1 MRYSDAAEKYYNDT
15 KKRIFENVIAA
26 AENGDDRPDCTT
38 EKIVHKKEHITMS
51 RTENKEKYEIRR
63 NKGAIAAAVCAV
75 MILGG
80 GGIALNKMNT
90 DTDTQK
96 PATAAEQQVIVE
108 DPGPAEPD
116 TAPAAES
123 YQTFEEYINS
133 YDLIADCDFVE
144 DGIFVQTG
152 DEMIPI
158 KDVEGGEYDRNRVFL
173 KYVIRPSGTVF
184 KGSAA
189 VDRPYEEFLSLYI
202 GDEDPAAITDEE
214 IGPFAGYDKCLYMA
228 DFDDQGHIVK
238 SAEYFYDNSIGA
250 HRYSYICSLSGA
262 MLTTPWQNRYDNEVT
277 QYVLDSFKG
286 RDLLDFQGWIA
297 DHGLEHA
304 EKEEYSDTV
313 EKGKVIGVEWSSNE
327 YGGMYLAKIS
337 KGNLPEEDEKPDDAQ
352 KNADEKTDDS
362 DGKSAQTEQDGEE
375 QIIKELEVFDKGRVT
390 EGFDGYEIEIGR
402 IGVTNKNNIQL
413 FIKVTEK
420 GNAAS
425 YDPSTVRDAIYND
438 LEPIMSLMGAKEIDL
453 SCVYN
458 DVSDPANRDDL
469 VYSFTLSSVG
479 GLDLDK
485 IDGTMSVPFGI
496 NTIKADGSEVSGNF
510 EAQIR
515 LDMSTAR

>member
-26 AENGDDRPDCTT
+26 AENGDDRPDSTT

-116 TAPAAES
+116 TAPATES

-133 YDLIADCDFVE
+133 YDLIVDCDFVQE
-144 DGIFVQTG
+144 GIFVQTG

-158 KDVEGGEYDRNRVFL
+158 KDFEGGEYDLVAA
-173 KYVIRPSGTVF
+173 KYVTRPSGTVF
-184 KGSAA
+184 KGSAP
-189 VDRPYEEFLSLYI
+189 VDRPIEVFFDVAI
-202 GDEDPAAITDEE
+202 GDADPAAMTDEE
-214 IGPFAGYDKCLYMA
+214 IAALHGPFASGDKYLFMA
-228 DFDDQGHIVK
+228 DLDDQGYMVK

-250 HRYSYICSLSGA
+250 HRYCYRYSLSG
-262 MLTTPWQNRYDNEVT
+262 PVPYISENSYDNEVT

-313 EKGKVIGVEWSSNE
+313 EKGKVIGVEWSDEDSL
-327 YGGMYLAKIS
+327 YHVYIS
-337 KGNLPEEDEKPDDAQ
+337 KGDLPEEDEKPDDAQ

-362 DGKSAQTEQDGEE
+362 EGKSAQNEQDGEE

-425 YDPSTVRDAIYND
+425 YDPSIVRDAIYND
-438 LEPIMSLMGAKEIDL
+438 LEPVMSLMGAKEIEL

-458 DVSDPANRDDL
+458 DVSDPANRNDL

-496 NTIKADGSEVSGNF
+496 NTIKADGSEASGNF